1 MRREQYDV
9 ADNAFS
15 RAANIHSPVCPLT
28 DPAVKSS
35 GQMLLFRQQAA
46 SVLLSPTIIGLKI
59 RVTLADH
66 QSIWQVGEAGGMVA
80 VRGQS
85 YEG

>member
-1 MRREQYDV
+1 M
-9 ADNAFS
+9 ADDAFS

-59 RVTLADH
+59 RVTLADQ
-66 QSIWQVGEAGGMVA
+66 QSAGAGG
-80 VRGQS
+80 RGRRNGSCQRTVL
-85 YEG
+85 